1 MECLSRTR
9 PAAVGRSSNYG
20 LAFFDLN
27 RLRDKPFSASMKE
40 MLSRRPELQEIR
52 REREEIKEENNNK
65 IMHSNYTWN
74 NDKFQRK

>member
-1 MECLSRTR
+1 
-9 PAAVGRSSNYG
+9 
-20 LAFFDLN
+20 
-27 RLRDKPFSASMKE
+27 MKE